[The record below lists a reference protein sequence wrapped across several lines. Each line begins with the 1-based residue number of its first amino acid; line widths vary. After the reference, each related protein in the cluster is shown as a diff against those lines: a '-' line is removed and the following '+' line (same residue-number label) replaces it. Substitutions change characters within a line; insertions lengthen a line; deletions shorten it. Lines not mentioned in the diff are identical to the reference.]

1 MTEVSETHLPGVGVR
16 HDFTTSEGQR
26 VGVLSTRSGRR
37 ELLVYDRDDPDACKV
52 VVRLD
57 QDDTHALGE
66 ILGAS
71 QVSENV
77 ARMHQVEGITL
88 DWVVI
93 GPQSPAAGHRLRDLE
108 LRTATGVSVV
118 AVIRSDQTV
127 PSPDADFILQPDD
140 TAVIVGTPEGIAR
153 AAALLRPH

>member
-1 MTEVSETHLPGVGVR
+1 MAEVTETHLPGVGVR
-16 HDFTTSEGQR
+16 HDFQTSEGQR

-37 ELLVYDRDDPDACKV
+37 ELLVYDRDDPDACRT

-57 QDDTHALGE
+57 GDDTHTLGE
-66 ILGAS
+66 LLGGS

-93 GPQSPAAGHRLRDLE
+93 ADGSPAADHRLRDLE
-108 LRTATGVSVV
+108 LRTSTGVSVV
-118 AVIRSDQTV
+118 AVVRGEQTI
-127 PSPDADFILQPDD
+127 PSPDADFVLLPAD
-140 TAVIVGTPEGIAR
+140 TAVVVGTPEGIAR
-153 AAALLRPH
+153 AEALLRPR